1 MLESLKTERNR
12 SLLHNVSF
20 ITLLQIFNVIAPLI
34 TYPYLVRVLGREL
47 YGVFITAQVLVAYF
61 SLFVVWGSDNVC
73 AKHVSIFRDD
83 RLRLSEIFTAVLLA
97 RACVWIAGLLVFIGI
112 VVALPAYREYFVLFL
127 LTYGMTVY
135 DVLFPQYLFQGL
147 EKMKYATFVVVGVKL
162 LFILLVFA
170 VVREQADFY
179 LVPLLYSVGYFL
191 GGVASLYIIFS
202 LIGLRLVKIHG
213 TDVWVLMKD
222 AFPVFLSDMIT
233 TIKDR
238 FNVLLMGGC
247 IGMADVVTYDLA
259 LKINLLMTKPT
270 EIMRIA
276 LFPRAAKNR
285 NIPMVKKSLLYSFF
299 ITTSLVILVNL
310 VLPYVVKF
318 FLDAEV
324 ELLPIRLFTIAPI
337 LLSVSVLI
345 AFNVFIAFG
354 YNKYVLNSILITT
367 ICYVVLI
374 VGCAVFHQLDTLLIF
389 VLISLLSYLT
399 EFVYRVIKFRKI
411 AGQLA

>member
-1 MLESLKTERNR
+1 
-12 SLLHNVSF
+12 
-20 ITLLQIFNVIAPLI
+20 
-34 TYPYLVRVLGREL
+34 
-47 YGVFITAQVLVAYF
+47 
-61 SLFVVWGSDNVC
+61 
-73 AKHVSIFRDD
+73 
-83 RLRLSEIFTAVLLA
+83 
-97 RACVWIAGLLVFIGI
+97 
-112 VVALPAYREYFVLFL
+112 
-127 LTYGMTVY
+127 
-135 DVLFPQYLFQGL
+135 
-147 EKMKYATFVVVGVKL
+147 MKYATFVVVGVKL

-374 VGCAVFHQLDTLLIF
+374 VGCAVFYQLDTLLIF